1 MTTVQVNTQ
10 KVTPKINNNSTIKDL
25 VQAIGQEYAGDN
37 DIITFSNHKNELI
50 EAVEVSSLDTIY
62 LVKISSKLQY
72 TMINFDQDSNEI
84 IEPANIDENEVVPN
98 DDLDD

>member
-1 MTTVQVNTQ
+1 MKRVIVDYN
-10 KVTPKINNNSTIKDL
+10 KLTPEILTLLTNKFPD
-25 VQAIGQEYAGDN
+25 GYGDN
-37 DIITFSNHKNELI
+37 DIITFSNHRNERI

-84 IEPANIDENEVVPN
+84 IEPANVVGSIIEES
-98 DDLDD
+98 

>member
-1 MTTVQVNTQ
+1 MKRVIVDYN
-10 KVTPKINNNSTIKDL
+10 KLTPEILTLLTNKFPD
-25 VQAIGQEYAGDN
+25 GYGDN

-84 IEPANIDENEVVPN
+84 IEPANIDENEVVP

>member
-1 MTTVQVNTQ
+1 MKRVIVDYN
-10 KVTPKINNNSTIKDL
+10 KLTPEILTLLTNKFPD
-25 VQAIGQEYAGDN
+25 GYGDN
-37 DIITFSNHKNELI
+37 DIITFSNHRNERI
-50 EAVEVSSLDTIY
+50 EAVEVSSIDTIY

-84 IEPANIDENEVVPN
+84 IEPDNIDENEVVP

>member
-1 MTTVQVNTQ
+1 MKRVIVDYN
-10 KVTPKINNNSTIKDL
+10 KLTPEILTLLTNKFPD
-25 VQAIGQEYAGDN
+25 GYGDN

-84 IEPANIDENEVVPN
+84 IEPDNIDENEVVP

>member
-1 MTTVQVNTQ
+1 MKRVIVDYN
-10 KVTPKINNNSTIKDL
+10 KLTPEILTLLTNKFPD
-25 VQAIGQEYAGDN
+25 GYGDN